1 MLLLDGFFFL
11 SSRGCAYLHAR
22 SSERLKKGM
31 HWTKK
36 CTNQMKSVM

>member
-1 MLLLDGFFFL
+1 MLLLDGFFFV
-11 SSRGCAYLHAR
+11 RVVRAYLHAR

-36 CTNQMKSVM
+36 CTNQMKSAM